1 LLQENGRQ
9 AQASDQHLL
18 SEIESLRAILL
29 AKAGDLKSELAEKV
43 KEKEQDIRVNSL

>member
-1 LLQENGRQ
+1 MEDNGRQ
-9 AQASDQHLL
+9 AQASDEHLI

-43 KEKEQDIRVNSL
+43 KEEQIRVNSL

>member
-1 LLQENGRQ
+1 LEDNGRQ
-9 AQASDQHLL
+9 AQASDEHLI

-43 KEKEQDIRVNSL
+43 KEEQIRVNSL